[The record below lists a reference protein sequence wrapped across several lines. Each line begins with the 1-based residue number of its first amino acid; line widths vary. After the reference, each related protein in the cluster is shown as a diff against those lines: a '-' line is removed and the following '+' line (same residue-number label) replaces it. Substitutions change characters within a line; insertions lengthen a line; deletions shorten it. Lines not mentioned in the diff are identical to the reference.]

1 MTVSPVEDHFAII
14 ERLLDGASVHGDD
27 ATTDV
32 PGIIAPSFQ
41 EELSDAIANLQ
52 HDIKEGIISVT
63 GKDRDRLNAII
74 QRILKLE
81 GMTHARLSWFSDL
94 EANLRKGDG

>member
-14 ERLLDGASVHGDD
+14 ERLLDGVFAHGDD
-27 ATTDV
+27 KTPDV
-32 PGIIAPSFQ
+32 SGLVTPSFQ
-41 EELSDAIANLQ
+41 EELGDAMARLQ
-52 HDIKEGIISVT
+52 QDMEQGNISVSE
-63 GKDRDRLNAII
+63 KDRDRLNAII

-94 EANLRKGDG
+94 EANLRNGDK

>member
-14 ERLLDGASVHGDD
+14 ERLLDGVSAHGDD
-27 ATTDV
+27 GTSDSPAL
-32 PGIIAPSFQ
+32 IAPAFQ
-41 EELSDAIANLQ
+41 EELGEALANLRQ
-52 HDIKEGIISVT
+52 DMEDGKITVT
-63 GKDRDRLNAII
+63 EQDRGRLNAIF

-94 EANLRKGDG
+94 EANLRNQDK